1 MAEMRDAL
9 AAVARCSAAA
19 DVDEELGLLVCW
31 NGQTTFNVFS
41 LESGDCLHA
50 WQSDEELDLAAA
62 QDAMRGWLRV
72 RRDDPEEE
80 L

>member
-31 NGQTTFNVFS
+31 NGETTFNVFS
-41 LESGDCLHA
+41 LESGDCVHA
-50 WQSDEELDLAAA
+50 FQSAEPLDLAAA
-62 QDAMRGWLRV
+62 QDGMRGWLRV
-72 RRDDPEEE
+72 RRDPEEE